1 MSGDH
6 NLSYGVCALGYALFR
21 SLAAL
26 PRQTKY
32 TRWNPEY
39 NEVDFKTIN
48 HLIHHLINHIVNYL
62 IILINC
68 LIHLINY
75 LI

>member
-26 PRQTKY
+26 PRQKGETQSIMK
-32 TRWNPEY
+32 
-39 NEVDFKTIN
+39 
-48 HLIHHLINHIVNYL
+48 LILKLLIT
-62 IILINC
+62 
-68 LIHLINY
+68 
-75 LI
+75 